1 MPVRILRRRNQS
13 VQGRFRCSWQEMHG
27 ILVYCIKNETIG
39 DPIRPVE
46 AEDIKRAG
54 RLMYVTAVLTLLF
67 AGMIRFW
74 YFW

>member
-1 MPVRILRRRNQS
+1 MQGALQ
-13 VQGRFRCSWQEMHG
+13 VQLAGDAWYFGVLH
-27 ILVYCIKNETIG
+27 KKETIG

-46 AEDIKRAG
+46 AKDIKRAG

>member
-1 MPVRILRRRNQS
+1 MCIRDRTES
-13 VQGRFRCSWQEMHG
+13 VCAGALQVQLAGDAWYFGVLH
-27 ILVYCIKNETIG
+27 KKETIG